1 MCVSKL
7 LKEKFKTVV
16 KINLHHLNDNM
27 IKLSIPR
34 SKV

>member
-1 MCVSKL
+1 MCVFKL
-7 LKEKFKTVV
+7 LKEKFKAVV

-27 IKLSIPR
+27 IELSIPW